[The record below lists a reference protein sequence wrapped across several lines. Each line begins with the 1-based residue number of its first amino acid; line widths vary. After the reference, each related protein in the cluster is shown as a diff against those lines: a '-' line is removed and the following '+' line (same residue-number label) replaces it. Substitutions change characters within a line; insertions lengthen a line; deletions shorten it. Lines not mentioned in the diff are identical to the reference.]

1 MGNAHRGPL
10 GQSAHALR
18 RKLLVFNDL
27 LDPLSSVDVM
37 KSLGLDSSSEG
48 RLRYAARHGIGG
60 EPFSAAWGDA
70 IRRDVSDRYG

>member
-1 MGNAHRGPL
+1 MGGGPRRGHNFAMGNAHRGPL
-10 GQSAHALR
+10 
-18 RKLLVFNDL
+18 
-27 LDPLSSVDVM
+27 DPLSSVYVM

>member
-1 MGNAHRGPL
+1 
-10 GQSAHALR
+10 
-18 RKLLVFNDL
+18 
-27 LDPLSSVDVM
+27 M